1 MSNENNQEEKR
12 ILIIDDE
19 QPIAKALELKL
30 KHEGFNA
37 HAVFNGEEGIAE
49 IESNE
54 YDLILCDLVMPK
66 VDGFEFLE
74 ALKEKEIGTPVIILT
89 NLSQEGDGEKA
100 KQLGAQAVFVKS
112 NIPISEIVSYVQTYF
127 TQ

>member
-1 MSNENNQEEKR
+1 MEKETQKR
-12 ILIIDDE
+12 ILVIDDE

-30 KHEGFNA
+30 AHEGFMA

-49 IESNE
+49 LESNQ
-54 YDLILCDLVMPK
+54 YDLVLCDLVMPK

-74 ALKEKEIGTPVIILT
+74 ALKEKGIDTPVIVLT
-89 NLSQEGDGEKA
+89 NLSQEGDSEKA
-100 KQLGAQAVFVKS
+100 KELGARDVFVKS
-112 NIPISEIVSYVQTYF
+112 NIPISEIVSYVQKYF